1 MHRQFFLLLALT
13 LGTAAAFARRC
24 TVREDFNPATDSL
37 EWVAGH
43 KDVAEF
49 YVSNSQR
56 SWRLRNSAPW

>member
-37 EWVAGH
+37 EGWGTKTWRNFTSATPSEAG
-43 KDVAEF
+43 DYETP
-49 YVSNSQR
+49 
-56 SWRLRNSAPW
+56 LLGD